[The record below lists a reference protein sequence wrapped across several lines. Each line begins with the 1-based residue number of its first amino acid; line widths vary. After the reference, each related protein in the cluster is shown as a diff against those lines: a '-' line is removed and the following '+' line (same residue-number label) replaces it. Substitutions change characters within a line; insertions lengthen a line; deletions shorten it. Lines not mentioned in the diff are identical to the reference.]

1 MKNFVFFIL
10 LVVAPSFAI
19 AQNREENDPEAV
31 ASGAIFDD
39 RALLEGYAQRYTD
52 ESQDVLLAMIG
63 DDSLSSYKCAAAVRV
78 FKVNYADQI
87 LAKDKPNV
95 IRILWHRLN
104 RSDSAFTQVE
114 IMHTLVV
121 LDRYQYF
128 ESMVNGL
135 ILKLDHYNQI
145 VCDMAYFNLLDI
157 TKGSSRT
164 REARIVFNR
173 LRKMLFLSRNVL
185 AKVDDPDSRLHHKID
200 LLRWSIKTLG
210 TQELKRL
217 PPEVIRLL

>member
-1 MKNFVFFIL
+1 MRKFLLLIIL
-10 LVVAPSFAI
+10 LFVPSLVG
-19 AQNREENDPEAV
+19 AQNKEENDPEAV

-52 ESQDVLLAMIG
+52 ESKDVLLAMIG
-63 DDSLSSYKCAAAVRV
+63 DDSLSAYKCAAAVRV
-78 FKVNYADQI
+78 LKVNYADQI

-95 IRILWHRLN
+95 IKILWHRLN
-104 RSDSAFTQVE
+104 HTDSAFVQVE

-128 ESMVNGL
+128 ENMVSGL
-135 ILKLDHYNQI
+135 ILKLDHYNQV
-145 VCDMAYFNLLDI
+145 VCDLAYLDLVDI
-157 TKGSSRT
+157 TKGSNRT
-164 REARIVFNR
+164 REARIVFNT
-173 LRKMLFLSRNVL
+173 LRKMLFLSRNYL
-185 AKVDDPDSRLHHKID
+185 SKVEDPDRRLHHKID